1 MNFVA
6 FGCSEVIMQK
16 NTAFRENHTVLRPKM
31 IERWICKT
39 TSGQVV
45 GKFNFCSSWTE
56 VKKDFA
62 ATFGEVPYSIL
73 SQVGTRL
80 DINQFAHHDFL
91 CLRSQHIH
99 VLYPCYLLCSLV
111 RCGIRFQ

>member
-45 GKFNFCSSWTE
+45 GKFNFLKRTS
-56 VKKDFA
+56 
-62 ATFGEVPYSIL
+62 PQL
-73 SQVGTRL
+73 SAKSH
-80 DINQFAHHDFL
+80 IQFCPKL
-91 CLRSQHIH
+91 GQ
-99 VLYPCYLLCSLV
+99 
-111 RCGIRFQ
+111 G

>member
-62 ATFGEVPYSIL
+62 ATFGEVPCSGFVPSWDKVRYKSVRSL
-73 SQVGTRL
+73 R
-80 DINQFAHHDFL
+80 FL
-91 CLRSQHIH
+91 LPA
-99 VLYPCYLLCSLV
+99 L
-111 RCGIRFQ
+111 